1 MLEARSLSKWYG
13 AIRAVSDVSFTLAAG
28 EVLGYL
34 GPNGSGQTTTVGM
47 LTGLVDPSG
56 GAVLFQGANIA
67 DDPIDYRRH
76 VGYVPEE
83 PHLYGYLSGVEYLQ
97 LVADLRDLDARVSRK
112 RIAALLELFGLEP
125 QAQAAL
131 SSYSKGMRQ
140 KILISAALLHNPS
153 LLIFDEP
160 VSGLDATSAQRTHEI
175 GVRVALGAST
185 RQIMRLI
192 LVDGVRPVVEGLVVG
207 FIVADLAEMV
217 MRPAL
222 AKPLPAI
229 DATLMILVPLPFL
242 VAALVASYLPSRR
255 AAAVDPNIALRH
267 P

>member
-34 GPNGSGQTTTVGM
+34 GPNGSGKTTTVGM

-56 GAVLFQGANIA
+56 GAVRFQGADIA

-97 LVADLRDLDARVSRK
+97 LVADLRDMDARVSRK
-112 RIAALLELFGLEP
+112 RIAALLELFGLEA

-140 KILISAALLHNPS
+140 KVLISAALLHNPS

-160 VSGLDATSAQRTHEI
+160 VSGLDATSALVFRHLLEQLARSGKAVLYCSHELDA
-175 GVRVALGAST
+175 VEKTCSRVLVLHHGRVVAHDTVEQLRGTLSKGSLEEVFQQLVSEIDPAGTARDLVNSMRLGA
-185 RQIMRLI
+185 
-192 LVDGVRPVVEGLVVG
+192 
-207 FIVADLAEMV
+207 
-217 MRPAL
+217 
-222 AKPLPAI
+222 
-229 DATLMILVPLPFL
+229 
-242 VAALVASYLPSRR
+242 
-255 AAAVDPNIALRH
+255 
-267 P
+267 

>member
-1 MLEARSLSKWYG
+1 MLEARTLSKWYG

-34 GPNGSGQTTTVGM
+34 GPNGSGKTTTVGM

-67 DDPIDYRRH
+67 DDPIEYRRH

-83 PHLYGYLSGVEYLQ
+83 PHLYGYLSGIEYLQ

-131 SSYSKGMRQ
+131 ASYSKGMRQ

-160 VSGLDATSAQRTHEI
+160 VSGLDATSALVFRHLLEELARSGKAVLYCSHELDAVEKTCSRVLVLHHGRVVAHDTVERLRGTLSKGSLEEVFQQLVSEIDPARTA
-175 GVRVALGAST
+175 R
-185 RQIMRLI
+185 
-192 LVDGVRPVVEGLVVG
+192 D
-207 FIVADLAEMV
+207 
-217 MRPAL
+217 
-222 AKPLPAI
+222 
-229 DATLMILVPLPFL
+229 
-242 VAALVASYLPSRR
+242 LVASMGLR
-255 AAAVDPNIALRH
+255 A
-267 P
+267 

>member
-34 GPNGSGQTTTVGM
+34 GPNGSGKTTTVGM
-47 LTGLVDPSG
+47 LTGLVDHSG

-97 LVADLRDLDARVSRK
+97 LVADLRDLDARVSRT

-140 KILISAALLHNPS
+140 KVLISAALLHNPS

-160 VSGLDATSAQRTHEI
+160 VSGLDATSALVFRHLLEELARSGKAVLYCSHELDAVEKTCSRVLVLHHGRVVAHDTVERLRGTLSKGSLEEVFQQLVSEIDPARTA
-175 GVRVALGAST
+175 R
-185 RQIMRLI
+185 
-192 LVDGVRPVVEGLVVG
+192 D
-207 FIVADLAEMV
+207 
-217 MRPAL
+217 
-222 AKPLPAI
+222 
-229 DATLMILVPLPFL
+229 
-242 VAALVASYLPSRR
+242 LVASMSLR
-255 AAAVDPNIALRH
+255 A
-267 P
+267 

>member
-1 MLEARSLSKWYG
+1 MLEARSLNKWYG

-34 GPNGSGQTTTVGM
+34 GPNGSGKTTTVGM

-56 GAVLFQGANIA
+56 GAVLFQGADIA

-83 PHLYGYLSGVEYLQ
+83 PHLYGYLSGLEYLQ

-125 QAQAAL
+125 QALAAL

-140 KILISAALLHNPS
+140 KVLISAALLHNPS

-160 VSGLDATSAQRTHEI
+160 VSGLDATSALVFRHLLEELARSGKAVLYCSHELDA
-175 GVRVALGAST
+175 VEKTCSRVLVLHHGRVVAHDTVEQLRGTLSKGSLEEVFQQLVSEIDPAGTARDLVDSMRLGA
-185 RQIMRLI
+185 
-192 LVDGVRPVVEGLVVG
+192 
-207 FIVADLAEMV
+207 
-217 MRPAL
+217 
-222 AKPLPAI
+222 
-229 DATLMILVPLPFL
+229 
-242 VAALVASYLPSRR
+242 
-255 AAAVDPNIALRH
+255 
-267 P
+267 